1 MKTDERIRQRAWLG
15 LLDTDRVTLYLT
27 SLADKMRQTYRVTS
41 TIVAVGSTA
50 AFASFVVSVSG
61 FGGGPQEGAVG
72 LPSGVIGSA
81 ISLLV
86 AVVAIWSMISDFSR
100 KAVIAASLAKECSEL
115 AAQWR
120 RLWVELSS
128 LGDDEALKRV
138 EDLERTD
145 REITK
150 SVPHDLGINRRLNKT
165 CAERAYQLIRHEYP
179 AAA

>member
-15 LLDTDRVTLYLT
+15 LLDTDRETLYL
-27 SLADKMRQTYRVTS
+27 SLLANRMRRTHLVTS

-50 AFASFVVSVSG
+50 ALASFVVGVSG
-61 FGGGPQEGAVG
+61 VIGGAQAETAR
-72 LPSGVIGSA
+72 LLSGVIGSA

-86 AVVAIWSMISDFSR
+86 AVVAIWSMISGFSR

-115 AAQWR
+115 ASRWR
-120 RLWVELSS
+120 RLWIELSG
-128 LGDDEALKRV
+128 LGDDESLKRI
-138 EDLERTD
+138 EDLERAD

-150 SVPHDLGINRRLNKT
+150 PVPHDLGINHRLNRKSAT
-165 CAERAYQLIRHEYP
+165 QAYRNIQHEYP

>member
-1 MKTDERIRQRAWLG
+1 MKTDDRIRQRAWLG
-15 LLDTDRVTLYLT
+15 LLDTDRETLYLS
-27 SLADKMRQTYRVTS
+27 SLANKMRRTHRFTS

-50 AFASFVVSVSG
+50 AFASFVVGVSG
-61 FGGGPQEGAVG
+61 VGGGPQAGGG

-100 KAVIAASLAKECSEL
+100 KAVIAASLAEECSEL
-115 AAQWR
+115 ASSWR
-120 RLWVELSS
+120 RLWIKLSS
-128 LGDDEALKRV
+128 LGDDEALKRI
-138 EDLERTD
+138 EDLERAD

-150 SVPHDLGINRRLNKT
+150 SVPHDLGINHRLNRKSAT
-165 CAERAYQLIRHEYP
+165 QAYQNIQHEYP